1 MKIEDAIA
9 EVDSLKPNMFEEK
22 EKIKW
27 LSRLDRRIYEEI
39 ILTHEYND
47 GEEEVSFSGYTADDN
62 EKELLV
68 GEPYDELYTHW
79 LEAQIDYNNMEY
91 ESFNA
96 SNALFES
103 TYSAFRNAYNRSHMP
118 KSVKKNYF

>member
-68 GEPYDELYTHW
+68 GEPYDELYIHW

>member
-1 MKIEDAIA
+1 MRIEDAIA

-27 LSRLDRRIYEEI
+27 LSRLDMRIYEEI

-47 GEEEVSFSGYTADDN
+47 GEEEVVFSGYDSDDN

-68 GEPYDELYTHW
+68 GEPYDELYIHW

-91 ESFNA
+91 DSFNA

-103 TYSAFRNAYNRSHMP
+103 TYSAFRNAYNRSHLP
-118 KSVKKNYF
+118 KGVRKNYF

>member
-62 EKELLV
+62 EAELLV

>member
-47 GEEEVSFSGYTADDN
+47 GEEEVSFSSYTADDN
-62 EKELLV
+62 EAELLV
-68 GEPYDELYTHW
+68 GEPYDELYIHW